1 MSLETPQ
8 APFELADTLLETESF
23 ESSLDLI
30 KLKNRD
36 PVMLSKLFADM
47 TPRLLRMLASKGIYA
62 ETAEEIVHECWET
75 FFTNLDKFEGRS
87 KINTFI
93 FGILI
98 NKLREHRRRSNRID
112 FEEDSEKVFERS
124 FSKDGWWSIEPAD
137 PYRLIENQQLGDSIQ
152 DCLKGLTDAQRAA
165 FLIIEAEGES
175 SESAC
180 EILGVSISNL
190 RVLIFRAKGKLRLC
204 LEGESSA

>member
-1 MSLETPQ
+1 MTEAKAFETP
-8 APFELADTLLETESF
+8 ADLQR
-23 ESSLDLI
+23 
-30 KLKNRD
+30 LKDRD
-36 PVMLSKLFADM
+36 PAVLSRLFADL

-75 FFTNLDKFEGRS
+75 FFINLDKFEGRS
-87 KINTFI
+87 KINTFV

-98 NKLREHRRRSNRID
+98 NKLREYRRKNNRID

-124 FSKDGWWSIEPAD
+124 FTKDGWWAAEPSD
-137 PYRLIENQQLGDSIQ
+137 PERLLENHQLGDSIQ
-152 DCLKGLTDAQRAA
+152 ECLKGLTDAQRAA
-165 FLIIEAEGES
+165 FLLLEAEGES

-180 EILGVSISNL
+180 ELLGVSLSNL

-204 LEGESSA
+204 LEGEFSA